1 MFDKRLNLPSFP
13 FCWKKSNNIITALTA
28 FEGPLGSLSYSRSS
42 SCFSQNVLSLHNCV
56 SESLFIHFLREV
68 FPDLSRESVLPSSRC
83 PSATPLPIDAVWM
96 PLSVPQAALYHF
108 HQGPSSS
115 HALGYLYSHPSP
127 RALVAQHSDSVDRK
141 KTGQQR
147 WHFPRWVS
155 NGPGALQDTHW
166 PSFLRAFECLFPS
179 PGKLW

>member
-13 FCWKKSNNIITALTA
+13 FCWKKSNDIITALTA
-28 FEGPLGSLSYSRSS
+28 FEGPLGSLSYSHSS
-42 SCFSQNVLSLHNCV
+42 SCLSQNVLSLLNCV

-68 FPDLSRESVLPSSRC
+68 FPDLSRESVLPSSQS
-83 PSATPLPIDAVWM
+83 PSATPLPIDVLWM

-115 HALGYLYSHPSP
+115 HALGYLYSYPSP
-127 RALVAQHSDSVDRK
+127 RALVAQHSDNVDRK
-141 KTGQQR
+141 KTGRQR
-147 WHFPRWVS
+147 WRFPHWVS
-155 NGPGALQDTHW
+155 NGPGVLQDTHW
-166 PSFLRAFECLFPS
+166 PSFLRAFACLFPS